1 MRRKSIEG
9 DLEKIIAEYERRRQR
24 KLFSNR
30 PLRDK
35 VIKREDIINLKIAL
49 NSSKTLEEFL
59 KQV

>member
-1 MRRKSIEG
+1 MRKRSIEG
-9 DLEKIIAEYERRRQR
+9 DLEKIIAEYEKKRQK

-59 KQV
+59 NQV